1 MIKKLCLLILALL
14 PICGKAQQVT
24 GSWEV
29 YPNFLT
35 VDKIVQTSNKV
46 YTLSSGSLMS
56 IDLETDEVYN
66 YGIHN
71 VLSEAKISDIFYNKK
86 GNYLAVTYSTGNI
99 DIVKNDGNVINLPD
113 IKDAVLQTTRNIND
127 IAFGDGRMYVATNF
141 GIVVYD
147 DKRWEVKESGI
158 YNEEVKYI
166 GVTDKYIAAYFPK
179 LLKMGF
185 VQIGKSLR
193 YIDNFSQFEMTS
205 CSSVRGMK
213 GGIFQCSTS
222 PNIYP
227 HKMIYDGTGNN
238 LNFEGAY
245 DYTYYNGIYEGENGC
260 YMYNTTVGKP
270 LCIKYI
276 DEDFNITT
284 IALPDNMAGKSIAFY
299 DNPEKIFIADD
310 NGIGQV
316 AYDNAGNITTLRE
329 QYHPEAISAQ
339 GVGCLTAGDSGKI
352 YVSAHG
358 FSMIYGNDWST
369 KRVISHVNILENNR
383 IYDATPNGMTLSQ
396 SDIKYEPG
404 YKDGTYRITDTYE
417 ILEDPDDP
425 DAYFISSLFNG
436 LYKVDKTGKEL
447 AYYNETNST
456 MRYNWVYFQN
466 NAIDVD
472 AKGNLWVASHGKNG
486 FIHMLPAEKRRLNG
500 GATEADW
507 LNGFTSEGGAW
518 DKKMVACKKSNIVVA
533 GGRSLKKLVVIDHN
547 GTVTQSDDKYYEW
560 ETFLDQD
567 GKEISLSNEL
577 YCMVEDEKGQ
587 IWVGTDKGPYII
599 PNPKRLTDPSMRV
612 QRIKVPRND
621 GTNFADYLLEGE
633 PILSIAVDGVNRKWL
648 GTANSGVYLVS
659 ENGSQIINNFTVDNS
674 YLPLNKVCAIACDK
688 KSNAVYFG
696 TTAGLV
702 KYNSDAAPAS
712 EDYSDVYAY
721 PNPVRPE
728 YSGWITVT
736 GLMDDSLVKIADA
749 SGNVFFQGTS
759 QGGMITWD
767 GCDASGNRVKTG
779 VYYVFASQNASGS
792 SSGAVTKILVVK

>member
-14 PICGKAQQVT
+14 PISGKAQQAT

-35 VDKIVQTSNKV
+35 VDKIVQTSDKV

-56 IDLETDEVYN
+56 INIDTDEVYN

-71 VLSEAKISDIFYNKK
+71 VLSEAKISNIFYNKK
-86 GNYLAVTYSTGNI
+86 NDYLVITYNTGNI
-99 DIVKNDGNVINLPD
+99 DIVKNDGKVINLPD

-127 IAFGDGRMYVATNF
+127 VAFGDGRMYVATNF

-158 YNEEVKYI
+158 YNEDVKYI
-166 GVTDKYIAAYFPK
+166 GVTDKYIAAYFTSR
-179 LLKMGF
+179 LNIGF
-185 VQIGKSLR
+185 VPVGKSLR
-193 YIDNFSQFEMTS
+193 YIDDFHQFEMKS
-205 CSSVRGMK
+205 CSSVHGIK
-213 GGIFQCSTS
+213 GNIFQCSNS
-222 PNIYP
+222 SNIYP
-227 HKMIYDGTGNN
+227 HKMVYDDTSNAV
-238 LNFEGAY
+238 NFEGEY
-245 DYTYYNGIYEGENGC
+245 DSATYTGIFESKDGC
-260 YMYNTTVGKP
+260 YMYNTTAGKP

-276 DEDFNITT
+276 DDNFDITT
-284 IALPDNMAGKSIAFY
+284 IDLPDYMAGKSIAFY
-299 DNPEKIFIADD
+299 DDPSKIFIADAS
-310 NGIGQV
+310 GIGQV
-316 AYDNAGNITTLRE
+316 SYDADGNITTLRE
-329 QYHPEAISAQ
+329 QYRPEAISAQ
-339 GVGCLTAGDSGKI
+339 GVGYLTAGNSGKI
-352 YVSAHG
+352 YVSYHG
-358 FSMIYGNDWST
+358 RNGILKKDWPSD
-369 KRVISHVNILENNR
+369 RSISHVNILENNR
-383 IYDATPNGMTLSQ
+383 IYDATPAGMTFSEKKIT
-396 SDIKYEPG
+396 SHPG
-404 YKDGTYRITDTYE
+404 YKDGTYRITDTYG
-417 ILEDPDDP
+417 IVEDPDDP
-425 DAYFISSLFNG
+425 NAYFITALYNG
-436 LYKVDKTGKEL
+436 LYKVDNTGKEL

-456 MRYNWVYFQN
+456 MRYNSVLQN
-466 NAIDVD
+466 NAMDIDS
-472 AKGNLWVASHGKNG
+472 KGNLWLASGGANG

-500 GATEADW
+500 GAEESDW
-507 LNGFTSEGGAW
+507 LNGFTSLAGGW
-518 DKKMVACKKSNIVVA
+518 DKVLLACKKSNIVLA
-533 GGRSLKKLVVIDHN
+533 TWRYGGRYVVIDHN
-547 GTVTQSDDKYYEW
+547 GTLTQSDDKYYEW

-567 GKEISLSNEL
+567 GKEIILNNIV

-587 IWVGTDKGPYII
+587 IWVGTEKGPYII

-621 GTNFADYLLEGE
+621 GTNFADYLLDGE
-633 PILSIAVDGVNRKWL
+633 PILSIAVDGMNRKWI
-648 GTANSGVYLVS
+648 GTANSGAYLVN
-659 ENGSQIINNFTVDNS
+659 ENGSQIINNFTIDNS
-674 YLPLNKVCAIACDK
+674 YLPLNSVYAIACDK

-702 KYNSDAAPAS
+702 KYNSDASPAS

-728 YSGWITVT
+728 YTGWITVT
-736 GLMDDSLVKIADA
+736 GLMNDSLVKIADA